1 MTPQTA
7 VQPRTYGDAAFDRG
21 VRHGISWHLTGDE
34 EYRQPTAQLIVDFIR
49 DNFLEPHSEGF
60 LNEDRLTDNAGFL
73 VGWIVGE
80 YVCSKEGTDAF

>member
-7 VQPRTYGDAAFDRG
+7 VQPRTYGNPAFDHG

-49 DNFLEPHSEGF
+49 DNFLEPYTEGF
-60 LNEDRLTDNAGFL
+60 LDEGRLTDNAGFL
-73 VGWIVGE
+73 FGWIVGE
-80 YVCSKEGTDAF
+80 YVCSKQ

>member
-7 VQPRTYGDAAFDRG
+7 VQLRTYGNPAFDHG

-49 DNFLEPHSEGF
+49 DNFLEPYTEGF
-60 LNEDRLTDNAGFL
+60 LDEDRLTDNAGFL

-80 YVCSKEGTDAF
+80 YVCSKQ

>member
-7 VQPRTYGDAAFDRG
+7 VQSPTYGNPAFDRG
-21 VRHGISWHLTGDE
+21 VRRGISWHLTGDE

-49 DNFLEPHSEGF
+49 DNFLEPYREGF
-60 LNEDRLTDNAGFL
+60 LDEDRLTDNAGFL

-80 YVCSKEGTDAF
+80 YVCSKQ